1 MTTREQAIR
10 LCLEQP
16 GSYEDYP
23 FGPEWAIIRHRAG
36 NKMFAAI
43 FERQGR
49 VWLNLKAAPEWG
61 EFWRRVYPSVVPAF
75 HISVDGG
82 SGEKE
87 RAQSIKRLG
96 PQSVEKLSPEAGPA
110 GQ

>member
-49 VWLNLKAAPEWG
+49 VWMNLKAAP
-61 EFWRRVYPSVVPAF
+61 
-75 HISVDGG
+75 
-82 SGEKE
+82 
-87 RAQSIKRLG
+87 
-96 PQSVEKLSPEAGPA
+96 
-110 GQ
+110 